1 VSTQQTSSVAM
12 LNHISGALK
21 LRRVILVGTWYYTW
35 DNAQS
40 VEDRVLADSIKLNGH
55 PLAMDMTYR
64 VTVNSFLAD
73 GGDGFSELK
82 WGKNLQYGPSDIDA
96 FSAYFAGNSPIAPGS
111 TARIKRLN

>member
-1 VSTQQTSSVAM
+1 M

-40 VEDRVLADSIKLNGH
+40 VEDRVLADSIKLNGQH
-55 PLAMDMTYR
+55 LSMDVTYR